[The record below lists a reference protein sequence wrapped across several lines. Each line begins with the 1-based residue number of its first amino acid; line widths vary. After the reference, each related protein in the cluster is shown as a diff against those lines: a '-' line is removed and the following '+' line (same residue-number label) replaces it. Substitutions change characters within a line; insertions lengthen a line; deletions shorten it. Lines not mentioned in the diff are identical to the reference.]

1 MYVLDDLNRIQ
12 KFDSNGN
19 FIRSWSCEDNEGQQN
34 LQPKNIAVGA
44 DGSIY
49 ASVYVVQECAGETC
63 TYDFHIQK
71 FDGDGNFITKWG
83 SSCSIDSDWDGVP
96 DQPCDG
102 QFYFPS
108 GIAIGSED
116 SVYLVDKGNYRV
128 QKFDSSGN
136 FIKKWGNRGSS
147 NGEFEWPE
155 DVAIGTDGF
164 VYVVDKDNRRIQK
177 FDSNGNFI
185 TKWGSGGD

>member
-1 MYVLDDLNRIQ
+1 MGEVKAVETENFIFPSKIAVGPDGSVYVLDDLNRIQ

-83 SSCSIDSDWDGVP
+83 SYCSIDTDWDGVP

-102 QFYFPS
+102 QFDFS
-108 GIAIGSED
+108 IR
-116 SVYLVDKGNYRV
+116 NRFRV
-128 QKFDSSGN
+128 
-136 FIKKWGNRGSS
+136 
-147 NGEFEWPE
+147 
-155 DVAIGTDGF
+155 
-164 VYVVDKDNRRIQK
+164 
-177 FDSNGNFI
+177 
-185 TKWGSGGD
+185 